1 MHETSTFS
9 IFVIM
14 GTLTVNTYNEQ
25 EKKVLIAFLKSLEY
39 DYIEEDTDIYQLTEA
54 QKREIIRRN
63 EAYERGETSARTWS
77 EIKSEF

>member
-1 MHETSTFS
+1 
-9 IFVIM
+9 M